1 MKNKITFIF
10 LALFCFSFVSCFQS
24 EEAKAVDLQIKAIGP
39 VTLESEE
46 AILAAEKAV
55 DGLLESDKKQLHNNK
70 KLIEARKKYEQLV
83 LQEKIRNVEAKI
95 NEIGV
100 VSLDSE
106 KLIKDARSFYDE
118 QEQNVKD
125 GVKNYETLT
134 NAESTYSDLLV
145 QDAITK
151 IDSIGTDVKEY
162 DTKLLSAITA
172 YMVLSHEEKQKVPN
186 AALVEEKIT
195 EYKQYKDNAKKKLK
209 KTYDKMRDIS
219 FYEPYS
225 KPQYATSGKYFSAY
239 IGSTDASEAFR
250 LVFNYAGDDWLFI
263 DNARLLVD
271 GERYT
276 VPLSNIQREY
286 VSYYSGLYEHA
297 DFVASD
303 DEIEMVKKI
312 INSKETIVRLNGEK
326 YYSEFTLSDAA
337 KKGIGEAL
345 EAYEGLKDEI
355 YLFHLL
361 TDVQSLVA
369 EYTANKDN
377 TDSANN

>member
-46 AILAAEKAV
+46 AIIAAEKAV

-134 NAESTYSDLLV
+134 QAESTYSDLLV
-145 QDAITK
+145 QDAIDK
-151 IDSIGTDVKEY
+151 INSIGSDVKEY
-162 DTKLLSAITA
+162 DTTLLSAITA

-186 AALVEEKIT
+186 AGLVEEKIT
-195 EYKQYKDNAKKKLK
+195 EYKAYKDNAKTKMDKD
-209 KTYDKMRDIS
+209 YDKMRDIT
-219 FYEPYS
+219 FYSP
-225 KPQYATSGKYFSAY
+225 KCTPTFNTSGHFFITY
-239 IGSTDASEAFR
+239 IGSTSAAEAFH
-250 LVFNYAGDDWLFI
+250 LVFNYAGQDWLFI
-263 DNARLLVD
+263 ESAILLID

-276 VPLSNIQREY
+276 IPLRGINREY
-286 VSYYSGLYEHA
+286 VGYYTGLYEHA
-297 DFVASD
+297 DFVAN
-303 DEIEMVKKI
+303 DEQLEIMKKVAA
-312 INSKETIVRLNGEK
+312 SKETIIRLNGEK
-326 YYSEFTLSDAA
+326 YYVEFKLSPNLKNGISETLD
-337 KKGIGEAL
+337 
-345 EAYEGLKDEI
+345 AYEGLKDEI
-355 YLFHLL
+355 SLFQLL
-361 TDVQSLVA
+361 TEVQDLVA
-369 EYTANKDN
+369 KISSETENSESTND
-377 TDSANN
+377 